1 MRRVARYFASVLL
14 GAFAAL
20 AWTFAPVRLAPDPP
34 DRWHFDALPEAHP
47 PPTLT
52 IARMTTGAVHSRQG
66 LAVRGGSLATETEFA
81 MAPILVDHP
90 RGKLLID
97 SGFGRDVDDH
107 FARARWLMRV
117 LTRYTRTTPAVETL
131 AARGV
136 ESNALRGIVL
146 THAHWD
152 HVSGV
157 ADFPAT
163 PVLVPQSERDF
174 IASGSEESALIR
186 GFRDVKYEIYAFEG
200 GEYLGFPAHH
210 DFFGD
215 GSVVAVPAP
224 GHTPGSVVVFVT
236 LPGDVRYAFIG
247 DLSWTREGVEWPAE
261 RPWLP
266 RSLAD
271 ADAESARAQLR
282 HLHALHEAFPAL
294 RIVPAHDVA
303 ALAQVPAL

>member
-1 MRRVARYFASVLL
+1 
-14 GAFAAL
+14 
-20 AWTFAPVRLAPDPP
+20 
-34 DRWHFDALPEAHP
+34 
-47 PPTLT
+47 
-52 IARMTTGAVHSRQG
+52 
-66 LAVRGGSLATETEFA
+66 VRGGSLATETEFA

-90 RGKLLID
+90 DGKLLID
-97 SGFGRDVDDH
+97 SGFGRDVDRH
-107 FARARWLMRV
+107 FAQARWLMRA
-117 LTRYTRTTPAVETL
+117 LTRYTRETPAVETL
-131 AARGV
+131 AAHGV
-136 ESNALRGIVL
+136 DASMLRGIVL

-157 ADFPAT
+157 ADFAGT
-163 PVLVPQSERDF
+163 SVLVPQAERDF
-174 IASGSEESALIR
+174 IAGGSEESALIR
-186 GFRDVKYEIYAFEG
+186 GFRDVRYEVYAFEG

-236 LPGDVRYAFIG
+236 LPDGVRYAFVG
-247 DLSWTREGVEWPAE
+247 DLSWTREGIEWPAE

-282 HLHALHEAFPAL
+282 HLHALHVAFPAL

-303 ALAQVPAL
+303 ALADVPAL